1 MVAAVR
7 AGWVWGWLPKV
18 RLDGAVVPKLK
29 PPPPPPAGAA
39 AAAAGAAAVV
49 IWTLFAP
56 KLNPPKER
64 PPAPVG
70 AVVAAVGAAT
80 AAAGWG

>member
-29 PPPPPPAGAA
+29 PPPPPPAGA